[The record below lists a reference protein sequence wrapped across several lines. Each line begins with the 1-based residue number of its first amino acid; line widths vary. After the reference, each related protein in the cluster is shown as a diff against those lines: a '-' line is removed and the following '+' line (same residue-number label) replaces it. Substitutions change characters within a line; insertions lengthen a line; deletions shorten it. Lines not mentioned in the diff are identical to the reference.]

1 LTNVDLDHLDE
12 HGSFDGIVESF
23 DAYLAEVPG
32 PKVVC
37 IDDPVAATL
46 ADTYG
51 AVTYGVG
58 AGNWSADRTA
68 APGTT
73 PTSDGS
79 TPTSSGNEP
88 SPDVWAADIVHHADG
103 TTFEVCEGAARHRAV
118 LPLRGLH
125 NVRNLLAAF
134 AMARQLGVDAT
145 VALDAVKQFSGV
157 RRRFE
162 VRAHDGGATF
172 VDDYAHLPA
181 EIAAVLASVRAGGTE
196 WKRVLAVF
204 QPNRFN
210 RMAVMS
216 DAYSD
221 AFIDADVIAITDIY
235 ASGTDRIDGVSGRLV
250 VDAVRRA
257 HPHARVEWCQER
269 ESLIDFVAREAQ
281 AGDVCI
287 SMGCGDIETFP
298 DEVVARRR
306 DLSRGS

>member
-1 LTNVDLDHLDE
+1 
-12 HGSFDGIVESF
+12 
-23 DAYLAEVPG
+23 
-32 PKVVC
+32 
-37 IDDPVAATL
+37 
-46 ADTYG
+46 
-51 AVTYGVG
+51 
-58 AGNWSADRTA
+58 
-68 APGTT
+68 
-73 PTSDGS
+73 
-79 TPTSSGNEP
+79 
-88 SPDVWAADIVHHADG
+88 
-103 TTFEVCEGAARHRAV
+103 
-118 LPLRGLH
+118 
-125 NVRNLLAAF
+125 
-134 AMARQLGVDAT
+134 
-145 VALDAVKQFSGV
+145 
-157 RRRFE
+157 
-162 VRAHDGGATF
+162 
-172 VDDYAHLPA
+172 
-181 EIAAVLASVRAGGTE
+181 
-196 WKRVLAVF
+196 VF